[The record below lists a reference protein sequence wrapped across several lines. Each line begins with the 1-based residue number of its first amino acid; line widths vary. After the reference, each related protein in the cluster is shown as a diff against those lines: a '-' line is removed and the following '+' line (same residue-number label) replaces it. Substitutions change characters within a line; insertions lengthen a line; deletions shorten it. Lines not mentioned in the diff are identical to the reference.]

1 MRIGLLLGSFN
12 PITVAHV
19 AMASAVI
26 NSKLC
31 DKVLFVVAQKNPW
44 KEEEPASFEVRCEMV
59 EAAIKP
65 LGDKCE
71 VCRFEGAFQPP
82 VYSYMPIRLALVL
95 YQHDEVF
102 VIAGTD
108 TIQRIPQ
115 WKRFDTDI
123 KGKVGFIEVYRPSEE
138 HQDNQLVG
146 TSKPFKIFG
155 CAGTREPLGR
165 VPMIEL
171 QRMDISSTMV
181 REMIKGGM
189 NPYPYITEDVYEI
202 IKKHNLYGKEV

>member
-1 MRIGLLLGSFN
+1 MKIGLLLGSFD

-44 KEEEPASFEVRCEMV
+44 KEKEPASFDIRCKMV

-71 VCRFEGAFQPP
+71 VCRFEELLEPP
-82 VYSYMPIRLALVL
+82 VYSYKPIVLLLAIYPKDNL
-95 YQHDEVF
+95 F
-102 VIAGTD
+102 IIAGSD
-108 TIQRIPQ
+108 TIQRIPN
-115 WKRFDTDI
+115 WKKFDDQI
-123 KGKVGFIEVYRPSEE
+123 KGKVGFIEIFRSSVA
-138 HQDNQLVG
+138 HQHSNLVDTPIPFRVSYEAEYEQLGKV
-146 TSKPFKIFG
+146 
-155 CAGTREPLGR
+155 PL
-165 VPMIEL
+165 VEL

-181 REMIKGGM
+181 REIIKGGM
-189 NPYPYITEDVYEI
+189 NPYPYITEEVYEI
-202 IKKHNLYGKEV
+202 IKENNLYGKEI